1 MAFGPQWQH
10 AWLVIASFLAGGLN
24 AMAGG
29 GSFVSF
35 PALLGVGVPP
45 IQANATNTVALWP
58 GQFTSI
64 AAYWQDLKANLR
76 LVVPVCSA
84 ALLGGL
90 TGAIVLLRTGQV
102 TFMALV
108 PWLLLLAAGLFAASG
123 PVSGWLQRNRVI
135 VAGSKPNPRPSLV
148 PLWIGVVVVCFYIG
162 YFGAGAGFLLMS
174 VLAVFGIQNINQI
187 NALKVIATTTANGI
201 AVVTFVV
208 EKQILWKYCLLM
220 MIAAALGGYLG
231 ARYSRRM
238 NPRFMRMLEIVNA
251 LKVIATTTANG
262 IAVVTFVVEKQIL
275 WKYCLLMMIAA
286 ALGGYLGARY
296 SRRMNPQFMRMLVV
310 AIGLGMAAYFF
321 WKQYA

>member
-1 MAFGPQWQH
+1 MALGPHWQH
-10 AWLVIASFLAGGLN
+10 AWLVIASFLAGVLN

-35 PALLGVGVPP
+35 PALLGVGVLP

-64 AAYWQDLKANLR
+64 AAYWHDLKANLR

-84 ALLGGL
+84 ALLGGV

-102 TFMALV
+102 TFMTLV

-123 PVSGWLQRNRVI
+123 PVSGWLQRNRVM

-148 PLWIGVVVVCFYIG
+148 PLWIGLVVVCFYIG

-174 VLAVFGIQNINQI
+174 VLAVFGIQNINQV

-238 NPRFMRMLEIVNA
+238 NPRFMRML
-251 LKVIATTTANG
+251 
-262 IAVVTFVVEKQIL
+262 VV
-275 WKYCLLMMIAA
+275 
-286 ALGGYLGARY
+286 G
-296 SRRMNPQFMRMLVV
+296 
-310 AIGLGMAAYFF
+310 IGLGMAAYFF

>member
-1 MAFGPQWQH
+1 MALGPQWQH
-10 AWLVIASFLAGGLN
+10 AWLVIASFFAGALN

-29 GSFVSF
+29 GSFLSF
-35 PALLGVGVPP
+35 PALLGVGVLP

-76 LVVPVCSA
+76 LVLPVCSA

-90 TGAIVLLRTGQV
+90 AGAIVLLR
-102 TFMALV
+102 
-108 PWLLLLAAGLFAASG
+108 SG
-123 PVSGWLQRNRVI
+123 PVSRWLQRDRMS
-135 VAGSKPNPRPSLV
+135 VAGTRPNLA

-174 VLAVFGIQNINQI
+174 VLAVFGIQNINQV

-201 AVVTFVV
+201 AVVTFIV
-208 EKQILWKYCLLM
+208 EKQIIWKYCLLM

-231 ARYSRRM
+231 ARYSRGL
-238 NPRFMRMLEIVNA
+238 NPRFMRML
-251 LKVIATTTANG
+251 
-262 IAVVTFVVEKQIL
+262 VV
-275 WKYCLLMMIAA
+275 
-286 ALGGYLGARY
+286 
-296 SRRMNPQFMRMLVV
+296 S
-310 AIGLGMAAYFF
+310 IGLGMAAYFF

>member
-1 MAFGPQWQH
+1 MALGPQWQH
-10 AWLVIASFLAGGLN
+10 AWLVIASFLAGALN

-29 GSFVSF
+29 GSFLSF
-35 PALLGVGVPP
+35 PALLGVGVLP

-76 LVVPVCSA
+76 LVFPVCSA
-84 ALLGGL
+84 ALIGGL
-90 TGAIVLLRTGQV
+90 VGAIVLLHTGQA
-102 TFMALV
+102 TFLALV

-123 PVSGWLQRNRVI
+123 PVSRWLQRKRVSA
-135 VAGSKPNPRPSLV
+135 AGARPHLA

-174 VLAVFGIQNINQI
+174 VLAVFGIQNINQV

-201 AVVTFVV
+201 AVVTFIV
-208 EKQILWKYCLLM
+208 EGQIIWKYCLLM

-231 ARYSRRM
+231 ARYSRGL
-238 NPRFMRMLEIVNA
+238 NPRFMRML
-251 LKVIATTTANG
+251 
-262 IAVVTFVVEKQIL
+262 VV
-275 WKYCLLMMIAA
+275 
-286 ALGGYLGARY
+286 
-296 SRRMNPQFMRMLVV
+296 S
-310 AIGLGMAAYFF
+310 IGLGMAAYFF

>member
-1 MAFGPQWQH
+1 MALGPHWQH
-10 AWLVIASFLAGGLN
+10 AWLVIASFLAGALN

-29 GSFVSF
+29 GSFLSF

-76 LVVPVCSA
+76 LVLPVCSA
-84 ALLGGL
+84 ALLGGVL
-90 TGAIVLLRTGQV
+90 GAIVLLHTGQA

-123 PVSGWLQRNRVI
+123 PVSSWLRRDRVS
-135 VAGSKPNPRPSLV
+135 VSGAKPSPSPSLV
-148 PLWIGVVVVCFYIG
+148 PLWIGVVMVCFYIG

-174 VLAVFGIQNINQI
+174 VLAVFGIQNINQV

-201 AVVTFVV
+201 AVVTFIV

-220 MIAAALGGYLG
+220 MIAAALGGFLG

-238 NPRFMRMLEIVNA
+238 DPRFMRL
-251 LKVIATTTANG
+251 
-262 IAVVTFVVEKQIL
+262 
-275 WKYCLLMMIAA
+275 
-286 ALGGYLGARY
+286 
-296 SRRMNPQFMRMLVV
+296 LVV